1 MLTLTLLGYPSAV
14 LESTPVVDFISQKAL
29 ALVAYLAVE
38 PRPHSREALA
48 TLLWGEL
55 PPERASSN
63 LRQALHNVQKL
74 LPNALLVNRLSVQ
87 WNPEYP
93 LRLDVAALE
102 SAAPLSD
109 AEVIGLHQGDFF
121 EGLSFGDADTLEQ
134 WILTR
139 REGYRVAYT
148 HRLEQHIQAAYGRR
162 DWPTLEQLVARAI
175 AHDALDERPYRML
188 WRTLARRGD
197 ISNALSSAQTLRQT
211 LDRELGV
218 PPSAETETLERRL
231 RLAQADALHNLPSVS
246 TAFVGREDELRQIG
260 AWLHQP
266 EARLITLT
274 GIGGCGKSRLARE
287 AAAQNARSFINGVR
301 YVPLAP
307 LTSEMYLVSAMAG
320 ALGVS
325 LQNQPNPLQV
335 VLEHLAQ
342 RELLLLLDNAEHLA
356 GVADL
361 VVQILAAAPDCCVLV
376 TSRQALGLREEW
388 VLPLDGLPVDA
399 PDAPALRLLTQTAA
413 QQGYSLPMDNPA
425 VRRISA
431 LLEGLPLGLELAASL
446 LSQVPAAQLADQLT
460 ESLDALR
467 SGWLNPEPRHI
478 SLRAVFDTSWAALN
492 AARQQALA
500 RLSIFAAPFTAS
512 AAAAICEVDAGML
525 RSLMTRS
532 LLRDHG
538 ERFSLHPVI
547 QRYARER
554 LGDAAALMRQYA
566 AYYIERLAEAEQAFT
581 ARDIPAALAL
591 MSAEIDHLRHLWGQ
605 AVAARDLLL
614 IERMT
619 HTMHRYYEA
628 SALYAEGQAFFHM
641 AADQLALSFGAPQE
655 GALLG
660 RLRAHEAGVLLR
672 LGRVSKALTSA
683 EAAVRALESASAPAE
698 HLAFALNALGIA
710 LLYTGQTHAAVDA
723 LERCAALYR
732 DLGRVERIKPLI
744 NLGSVYTRTGD
755 LDRAQAALQEADALA
770 QQINDRMAHYH
781 IKNGLGTICALRGD
795 LTGAL
800 PHLLEAQ
807 QLAEQA
813 GFISGQ
819 AITLYNRADV
829 HLQLGSPQ
837 RAMDLAR
844 QALALAQRIHDHRAA
859 TYALATL
866 ALAQTALRDSTARAS
881 LAQALTEAQATQSE
895 PLLLVVLFAGAAWC
909 AAHGHAPL
917 AERLRALV
925 ATHPA
930 TEADYR
936 RRAGDAQMTGEDS
949 LFELVNLLKER
960 LHYA

>member
-1 MLTLTLLGYPSAV
+1 MLTLTLLGYPSAAFNG
-14 LESTPVVDFISQKAL
+14 TPIVDFISQKAL

-48 TLLWGEL
+48 TLLWAEL
-55 PPERASSN
+55 PPERALGN
-63 LRQALHNVQKL
+63 LRQALHNAQKL
-74 LPNALLVNRLSVQ
+74 LPEALIVSRLSVQ
-87 WNPEYP
+87 WNPAYP

-102 SAAPLSD
+102 SAAPLGD
-109 AEVIGLHQGDFF
+109 AEVISLHQGDFF
-121 EGLSFGDADTLEQ
+121 EGVSFEDADALEQ
-134 WILTR
+134 WIITR
-139 REGYRVAYT
+139 REGYRVTYT
-148 HRLEQHIQAAYGRR
+148 HRLEHHIQAAYERR

-175 AHDALDERPYRML
+175 AHDPLDERPYRML

-197 ISNALSSAQTLRQT
+197 ISNAISSAQTLRET

-231 RLAQADALHNLPSVS
+231 RLAQADAPHNLPSVA
-246 TAFVGREDELRQIG
+246 TAFVGREPELRQIG
-260 AWLHQP
+260 TWLHQP

-274 GIGGCGKSRLARE
+274 GIGGSGKSRLARE

-307 LTSEMYLVSAMAG
+307 LTSEVYLVSAVAG

-325 LQNQPNPLQV
+325 LQNQPNPLQA
-335 VLEHLAQ
+335 VLDHLAQ
-342 RELLLLLDNAEHLA
+342 RELLLLFDNAEHLA

-361 VVQILAAAPDCCVLV
+361 VAQILGAAPDCCVLV

-399 PDAPALRLLTQTAA
+399 PDAPALQLLTQIAA
-413 QQGYSLPMDNPA
+413 QQGYSLPAADPA

-446 LSQVPAAQLADQLT
+446 LSQVPAPQLADRLA
-460 ESLDALR
+460 ESLDALQ
-467 SGWLNPEPRHI
+467 SGWHNPEPRHI
-478 SLRAVFDTSWAALN
+478 SLRAVFDASWEALN

-500 RLSIFAAPFTAS
+500 RLSIFASPFTAEAAS
-512 AAAAICEVDAGML
+512 AVCAVDAGML
-525 RSLMTRS
+525 RSLTTRS
-532 LLRDHG
+532 LVREQG
-538 ERFSLHPVI
+538 ERFSLHAVI
-547 QRYARER
+547 LRYARER
-554 LGDAAALMRQYA
+554 LGDPTALMAQYVA
-566 AYYIERLAEAEQAFT
+566 FYLQRLTDAEQAFT

-591 MSAEIDHLRHLWGQ
+591 MSAEIDHLRQLW
-605 AVAARDLLL
+605 AHALAMRDLTL

-628 SALYAEGQAFFHM
+628 SALYAEGQAFFRM
-641 AADQLALSFGAPQE
+641 ADETLRLNPDVPAERALR
-655 GALLG
+655 G

-672 LGRVSKALTSA
+672 LGRVP
-683 EAAVRALESASAPAE
+683 EASASAEEAVQAFEGDAALSE

-710 LLYTGQTHAAVDA
+710 QLYTGQINAAIA
-723 LERCAALYR
+723 SLERCAALYR
-732 DLGRVERIKPLI
+732 QLGRVERIKPLV

-755 LDRAQAALQEADALA
+755 LDRAHAALQEADTLA
-770 QQINDRMAHYH
+770 QQMNDRMAHYH

-795 LTGAL
+795 LKESL

-813 GFISGQ
+813 GFVSGQ
-819 AITLYNRADV
+819 AMTLYNRADV

-837 RAMDLAR
+837 RAADLAR
-844 QALALAQRIHDHRAA
+844 QALALARQIQDHRAA

-866 ALAQTALRDSTARAS
+866 ALAQTKMNDPAARET
-881 LAQALTEAQATQSE
+881 LVQALHEAQTTQSE
-895 PLLLVVLFAGAAWC
+895 PLLLVALFAGAAWC
-909 AAHGHAPL
+909 AAHGHAQL
-917 AERLRALV
+917 AQRLRALV
-925 ATHPA
+925 AAHPA

-936 RRAGDAQMTGEDS
+936 RRAGDASAVGEDS
-949 LFELVNLLKER
+949 LPELVHILKER
-960 LHYA
+960 LHHA